1 MGRLVPYPCVTYT
14 APYEVTVPAENSPI
28 AGFRSKYSLS
38 RARLASLLEVS
49 KSTIIRWEKSGVYL
63 EGMSKL
69 KLEDL
74 GKLLASDRHWLH
86 ATDAEIRAE
95 AYKSPAKKESR

>member
-1 MGRLVPYPCVTYT
+1 
-14 APYEVTVPAENSPI
+14 
-28 AGFRSKYSLS
+28 
-38 RARLASLLEVS
+38 LLKVS

-86 ATDAEIRAE
+86 AADEEIRAE